1 MRKIVCEGWLNVSS
15 ELAKIVIEDERFS
28 SDGIILFVKLR
39 QVIMVRKWIFLQKL
53 IIMTSTC
60 KGEYD
65 SSFCVILK
73 TKQHYEN

>member
-39 QVIMVRKWIFLQKL
+39 QVIMVRKWIL
-53 IIMTSTC
+53 
-60 KGEYD
+60 
-65 SSFCVILK
+65 
-73 TKQHYEN
+73 